1 MTALFPEESSSNEKF
16 VTYLHFLYYI
26 TVGVDMEKQVLVQS
40 SHSFTG
46 ILWLYI
52 FFSLFF
58 FGNRSLSN
66 QTDCNVEIQ
75 PCEHVLTILESQP
88 VPPPSDYCFQLYHC
102 NISFDNDDLQPGNFI
117 LNRISEP
124 LSAINPVPSIHQL
137 KKNSSITIRMVSSVL
152 IV

>member
-1 MTALFPEESSSNEKF
+1 MKKSF
-16 VTYLHFLYYI
+16 
-26 TVGVDMEKQVLVQS
+26 LVQS

-46 ILWLYI
+46 FLWVYI

-66 QTDCNVEIQ
+66 KTNCNVGLQ
-75 PCEHVLTILESQP
+75 PYEHVLAILESQP
-88 VPPPSDYCFQLYHC
+88 ESTPFDHCFQLYSC
-102 NISFDNDDLQPGNFI
+102 TISFDNDDLQPGNYI

-124 LSAINPVPSIHQL
+124 VSANTPVPSIHQL
-137 KKNSSITIRMVSSVL
+137 KKNSSITIRMVSLVL